1 MGLARSKVGL
11 RRASICLT
19 SWYFT
24 RTNPQCVWDWDLGQ
38 VYGVEMDMK
47 ISPIENQILHSPVIE
62 SWPIDS
68 FIWLKING
76 HNKSVKHFSKSE
88 TA

>member
-1 MGLARSKVGL
+1 MQQFSLTMSRQEYNYSQVCRKGIKTIMLMGLARSKVGL

-24 RTNPQCVWDWDLGQ
+24 RTNPQCVWDRDLGQ

-47 ISPIENQILHSPVIE
+47 ISPR
-62 SWPIDS
+62 
-68 FIWLKING
+68 
-76 HNKSVKHFSKSE
+76 
-88 TA
+88 